1 MIQKLWKRNNSLK
14 NRLFQ
19 LIMLGTIVSILVSF
33 ILSRMTISSVEK
45 EQIHSAMQFS
55 LDQICSCFDQGY
67 LNLVNIMQ
75 NLEAKGSCGE
85 AVITYLEQP
94 ETYDKRVQKQ
104 HVEEQI
110 ANTLFTNLNVRRI
123 SYQDS
128 ESGEVLFSG
137 GSVYGETTEQAKK
150 LKQMGDNL
158 FYGIE
163 NSSNAYHSKYL
174 ISMKKEKQYFENDL
188 LDIYLALQID
198 DNTDKADYKLLQLD
212 GNMKIIYSECADFQE
227 GETLDIA
234 RGDEK
239 TEEGFQ
245 RNGYYLLLKK
255 NQMGFYYALSLP
267 LSVYNRET
275 NIWQKR
281 SIIVSLIILA
291 LFYSI
296 VLAIYQ
302 MIGKPIR
309 KLREEIKETGK
320 GNFEAIKSDMGIEEF
335 DQVLETISQMR
346 RNIKQLQE
354 QERTG
359 YELRKKA
366 ELEKLM
372 YQINPHFVLNTLY
385 SVQWMAQKEGNL
397 EIRGFVHDLMVIL
410 SYNLGKEKAV
420 STLRTEVEIARKYIE
435 IQKQRYDF
443 EIMLEVE
450 EGEYLDEP
458 TIRMLLQP
466 LIENSLQHGLG
477 ESGRLEVWIFEDTSR
492 NYAAIIVRD
501 YGEGLNMEEYDR
513 ICRPLGVEPESP
525 QKAGIGFRYVR
536 YMLEAF
542 YGEKAILNVNSAIGK
557 GTKIN
562 ILIPLR
568 ERAGGHRPGENIGEE
583 KH

>member
-150 LKQMGDNL
+150 LKQVGDNL

-188 LDIYLALQID
+188 LDIYLALQI

-255 NQMGFYYALSLP
+255 NQMGFCYALSLP

>member
-188 LDIYLALQID
+188 LDIYLALQI

-477 ESGRLEVWIFEDTSR
+477 KSGRLEVWIFEDTSR

-536 YMLEAF
+536 YMLESF

>member
-198 DNTDKADYKLLQLD
+198 NTDKADYKLLQLD

-227 GETLDIA
+227 GETLDIV

>member
-188 LDIYLALQID
+188 LDIYLALQI

-397 EIRGFVHDLMVIL
+397 EIRGFVHDLIVIL

-536 YMLEAF
+536 YMLESF

>member
-188 LDIYLALQID
+188 LDIYLALQI

-477 ESGRLEVWIFEDTSR
+477 ESGRLEGWIFEDTSR

-536 YMLEAF
+536 YMLESF

>member
-75 NLEAKGSCGE
+75 NLEVKGSCGE

-137 GSVYGETTEQAKK
+137 GSVYGEITEQAKK

-198 DNTDKADYKLLQLD
+198 NTDKADYKLLQLD
-212 GNMKIIYSECADFQE
+212 ENMKIIYSECADFQE

-234 RGDEK
+234 RGEEK
-239 TEEGFQ
+239 MEEGFQ

-477 ESGRLEVWIFEDTSR
+477 ESGRLELWIFEDTSR

-536 YMLEAF
+536 YMLESF

-568 ERAGGHRPGENIGEE
+568 ERAGGHIPGENIGEE

>member
-198 DNTDKADYKLLQLD
+198 NTDKADYKLLQLD

-245 RNGYYLLLKK
+245 QNGYYLLLKK

-492 NYAAIIVRD
+492 NYVAIIVRD

-536 YMLEAF
+536 YMLESF
-542 YGEKAILNVNSAIGK
+542 YGEIAILNVNSAIGK

>member
-188 LDIYLALQID
+188 LDIYLALQI

-410 SYNLGKEKAV
+410 SYNLGKEKTV

-492 NYAAIIVRD
+492 NYAVIIVRD

-536 YMLEAF
+536 YMLESF

>member
-150 LKQMGDNL
+150 LKRMGDNL

-198 DNTDKADYKLLQLD
+198 NTDKADYKLLQLD

-234 RGDEK
+234 RGEEK

-536 YMLEAF
+536 YMLESF

>member
-188 LDIYLALQID
+188 LDIYLALQI

-420 STLRTEVEIARKYIE
+420 STLRTKVEIARKYIE

>member
-198 DNTDKADYKLLQLD
+198 NTDKADYKLLQLD

-245 RNGYYLLLKK
+245 QNGYYLLLKK

-492 NYAAIIVRD
+492 NYVAIIVRD

-536 YMLEAF
+536 YMLESF

>member
-150 LKQMGDNL
+150 LKKMGDNL

-188 LDIYLALQID
+188 LDIYLALQI

-536 YMLEAF
+536 YMLESF

>member
-198 DNTDKADYKLLQLD
+198 NTDKADYKLLQLD

-245 RNGYYLLLKK
+245 QNGYYLLLKK

-397 EIRGFVHDLMVIL
+397 EIGGFVHDLMVIL

-492 NYAAIIVRD
+492 NYVAIIVRD

-536 YMLEAF
+536 YMLESF

>member
-188 LDIYLALQID
+188 LDIYLALQI

-410 SYNLGKEKAV
+410 SYNLGKEKTV

-536 YMLEAF
+536 YMLESF

>member
-198 DNTDKADYKLLQLD
+198 NTDKADYKLLQLD
-212 GNMKIIYSECADFQE
+212 ENMKIIYSECADFQE

-245 RNGYYLLLKK
+245 QNGYYLLLKK

-492 NYAAIIVRD
+492 NYVAIIVRD

-536 YMLEAF
+536 YMLESF

>member
-1 MIQKLWKRNNSLK
+1 MLHKLWKRNNSLK
-14 NRLFQ
+14 NRLLQ
-19 LIMLGTIVSILVSF
+19 LIMFGTIVSTLVSF
-33 ILSRMTISSVEK
+33 ILARMTISSVEK

-75 NLEAKGSCGE
+75 NLETKGSCGE

-137 GSVYGETTEQAKK
+137 GSVYGETIEQAKK
-150 LKQMGDNL
+150 LKQVGDNL

-174 ISMKKEKQYFENDL
+174 ISMRKEKQYFENDL

-198 DNTDKADYKLLQLD
+198 NTDKADYKLLQLD
-212 GNMKIIYSECADFQE
+212 EHMKIIYSECADFQE
-227 GETLDIA
+227 GEILDIA

-281 SIIVSLIILA
+281 SIIASLIILA
-291 LFYSI
+291 FFYSI

-346 RNIKQLQE
+346 RDIKQLQE

-477 ESGRLEVWIFEDTSR
+477 ESGRLELWIFEDTSR

-525 QKAGIGFRYVR
+525 KKAGIGFRYVR
-536 YMLEAF
+536 YMLESF

-568 ERAGGHRPGENIGEE
+568 EHAGGHRPGENIGEE

>member
-198 DNTDKADYKLLQLD
+198 NTDKADYKLLQLD

-309 KLREEIKETGK
+309 KLLEEIKETGK

-536 YMLEAF
+536 YMLESF

>member
-198 DNTDKADYKLLQLD
+198 NTDKADYKLLQLD

-335 DQVLETISQMR
+335 DQVIETISQMR

-536 YMLEAF
+536 YMLESF

>member
-33 ILSRMTISSVEK
+33 ILSRMMISSVEK

-188 LDIYLALQID
+188 LDIYLALQI

-536 YMLEAF
+536 YMLESF

>member
-188 LDIYLALQID
+188 LDIYLALQI

-477 ESGRLEVWIFEDTSR
+477 ESRRLEVWIFEDTSR

-536 YMLEAF
+536 YMLESF

>member
-198 DNTDKADYKLLQLD
+198 NTDKADYKLLQLD

-245 RNGYYLLLKK
+245 QNGYYLLLKK

-291 LFYSI
+291 FYSI

-492 NYAAIIVRD
+492 NYVAIIVRD

-536 YMLEAF
+536 YMLESF

>member
-67 LNLVNIMQ
+67 LDLVNIMQ

-188 LDIYLALQID
+188 LDIYLALQI

-536 YMLEAF
+536 YMLESF

>member
-104 HVEEQI
+104 RVEEQI

-163 NSSNAYHSKYL
+163 NSSNVYHSKYL

-188 LDIYLALQID
+188 LDIYLALQI

-281 SIIVSLIILA
+281 SIIVLLIILA

>member
-188 LDIYLALQID
+188 LDIYLALQI

-492 NYAAIIVRD
+492 NYVAIIVRD

-536 YMLEAF
+536 YMLESF

>member
-198 DNTDKADYKLLQLD
+198 NTDKADYKLLQLD

-335 DQVLETISQMR
+335 DQVLETIGQMR

-536 YMLEAF
+536 YMLESF

>member
-198 DNTDKADYKLLQLD
+198 NTDKADYKLLQLD

-275 NIWQKR
+275 NIWKKR

-536 YMLEAF
+536 YMLESF

>member
-188 LDIYLALQID
+188 LDIYLALQI

-492 NYAAIIVRD
+492 NNAAIIVRD

>member
-33 ILSRMTISSVEK
+33 ILSWMTISSVEK

-188 LDIYLALQID
+188 LDIYLALQI

-536 YMLEAF
+536 YMLESF

>member
-163 NSSNAYHSKYL
+163 NSSNVYHSKYL

-188 LDIYLALQID
+188 LDIYLALQI

>member
-188 LDIYLALQID
+188 LDIYLALQI

-397 EIRGFVHDLMVIL
+397 EICGFVHDLMVIL

-536 YMLEAF
+536 YMLESF

>member
-188 LDIYLALQID
+188 LDIYLALQI

-536 YMLEAF
+536 YMLESF
-542 YGEKAILNVNSAIGK
+542 YGEKAILNVNSARGK

>member
-55 LDQICSCFDQGY
+55 LDQVCSCFDQGY

-198 DNTDKADYKLLQLD
+198 NTDKADYKLLQLD

-234 RGDEK
+234 RGEEK

-536 YMLEAF
+536 YMLESF

>member
-137 GSVYGETTEQAKK
+137 GSVYGETTEQGKK

-188 LDIYLALQID
+188 LDIYLALQI

-536 YMLEAF
+536 YMLESF

>member
-67 LNLVNIMQ
+67 LNLVNITQ

-188 LDIYLALQID
+188 LDIYLALQI

-536 YMLEAF
+536 YMLESF

>member
-33 ILSRMTISSVEK
+33 ILSWMTISSVEK

-198 DNTDKADYKLLQLD
+198 NTDKADYKLLQLD

-309 KLREEIKETGK
+309 KLREEVKETGK

-536 YMLEAF
+536 YMLESF

>member
-198 DNTDKADYKLLQLD
+198 NTDKADYKLLQLD

-234 RGDEK
+234 RGEEK

-320 GNFEAIKSDMGIEEF
+320 GNFEAIKNDMGIEEF

-536 YMLEAF
+536 YMLESF

>member
-1 MIQKLWKRNNSLK
+1 
-14 NRLFQ
+14 
-19 LIMLGTIVSILVSF
+19 MLGTIVSILVSF

-188 LDIYLALQID
+188 LDIYLALQI